1 MTTNTERLMQQG
13 LLAEKRGEL
22 KTLED
27 QAENHLRALR
37 VATFVQDSPL
47 DLDGG
52 NVVAAANDLN
62 AVLAQAAIVRRRITE
77 IEDALG
83 L

>member
-1 MTTNTERLMQQG
+1 MTVNERLMQQG

-22 KTLED
+22 RKLEN
-27 QAENHLRALR
+27 QAENHLNALR

-52 NVVAAANDLN
+52 NIVAAANDLN
-62 AVLAQAAIVRRRITE
+62 AVLAQAAIVQKRIAE
-77 IEDALG
+77 LENALG
-83 L
+83 I